1 MKTVSDHV
9 VEAASLALADSL
21 DQEERSLEMIY
32 PRVERIRD
40 ISAQIA
46 VRVITEAQK
55 EGVDQNVALR
65 GKTSEELLAYV
76 KGKMWSPTL

>member
-1 MKTVSDHV
+1 
-9 VEAASLALADSL
+9 
-21 DQEERSLEMIY
+21 MIY